1 MVINGAK
8 VKINAQISNFDIK
21 LFINDLVQPHN
32 TKCKI

>member
-21 LFINDLVQPHN
+21 LFISFHLNGMEN
-32 TKCKI
+32 STI